1 MSSMSH
7 SPRVLLRGGHV
18 YAPATP
24 AATAMLTVGETIGW
38 LGSED
43 DAEAHAGT
51 ADRVVQLQGRL
62 VLPGF
67 VDAHAHLAMT
77 GFALQSLDLSSA
89 DSLPEAL
96 DQLAATSR
104 SHPGPLVYAHGWDET
119 QWPEGRPP
127 TMAEV
132 DRAVGDRLAY
142 VLRVDS
148 HSAVVSSAVVDRCPE
163 LQRADGWRGAGLVE
177 RDAHHVV
184 RAALDRLRTPGD
196 RREAIVAALR
206 GAAAHGI
213 TSVHELNAPH
223 IAPATDFATIREIAD
238 DMVVPEVV
246 PYWGALID
254 EGSAGPDDEEMGGP
268 VVGYAGD
275 LCMDGAIGSRT
286 AALSHEYADAD
297 TSGHLYLNRSQ
308 VADHVVACTRNR
320 KQAGFHVIGDRAA
333 DEVMAGFTAAAA
345 VVGEDVMVAAR
356 HRLEH
361 VEMLDDEAIVTMAR
375 LGIVASVQP
384 AFDAAWGAPGQL
396 YERRLGARA
405 VSMNPYG
412 NLQRAGVRLAF
423 GSDTPVTPLD
433 PWGAVRAAV
442 RHHSPQ
448 QRMSVQCAVDAHTRG
463 GHRARRDD
471 DAGVLRPGSAATYA
485 VWTLDHLTAGQVSTG
500 STDEPGAHGT
510 QAQALPDLSLD
521 AAQPHCVR
529 TVIGGMTAFSTEED

>member
-7 SPRVLLRGGHV
+7 APRVLLRGGHV
-18 YAPATP
+18 YAPDAP

-62 VLPGF
+62 VMPGF

-89 DSLPEAL
+89 DSLTEAL

-127 TMAEV
+127 TMGEV

-148 HSAVVSSAVVDRCPE
+148 HSAVVSSALVDRCPE

-206 GAAAHGI
+206 AAAAHGI

-254 EGSAGPDDEEMGGP
+254 EGSAGSDEEEMGGP

-297 TSGHLYLNRSQ
+297 TSGHLYLDRSQ
-308 VADHVVACTRNR
+308 VADHVIACTRNR

-333 DEVMAGFTAAAA
+333 HEVMAGFTAAAA

-356 HRLEH
+356 HRMEH
-361 VEMLDDEAIVTMAR
+361 VEMLDDEAIATMAR

-412 NLQRAGVRLAF
+412 SLQRAGVRLAF

-442 RHHSPQ
+442 RHHCPQ
-448 QRMSVQCAVDAHTRG
+448 QRMSVHSAVDAHTRG

-485 VWTLDHLTAGQVSTG
+485 VWTMDHLTAGQVSPG
-500 STDEPGAHGT
+500 STDDPAAHGT
-510 QAQALPDLSLD
+510 QAPELPDLSLD
-521 AAQPHCVR
+521 AAQPLCVR
-529 TVIGGMTAFSTEED
+529 TVIGGTTAFSTEED